1 MAANTVPSYTPSTSS
16 GTDVLFDIEPV
27 SQADALDLVV
37 EEPEPVAD
45 PIRVIPLSNDRD
57 KDGDWPLYVPPAQAI
72 APATKRLKALR
83 DEGKLNLSDEHI
95 DALAKAAVDPKELAS
110 TNVTFQRVDNGW
122 FQLLEL
128 RLFTPNADVSL
139 ANDRWVADII
149 YAADPATKSVAPG
162 RTVTAVPMPE
172 PHATYAALV
181 YGSDAKDLITAAEA
195 NFRHVLD
202 QNRQDV
208 GRRLIGQ
215 PLTLTPTIVDTG
227 KKGTNPLSLWTTS
240 DGNCRV
246 SSALDRLHILPEWL
260 PEQLRTAGPYASA
273 AAGKAIP
280 LTPTILMN
288 LTVAEKR
295 ALVRKIAKASSDRL
309 KQPEKSESE
318 RGFRRDRTER
328 NAAAA
333 AINAL
338 TAPARVVVG
347 WIDDDTTKGT
357 SRFASAVRSLL
368 VQLNVEGQPL
378 DAAARGGVSAEE
390 LVADLHAAGLI
401 TNDEFEILVG
411 RSDITSAMT
420 NMGLDSTLPDLRAA
434 VVMQVLTRGDA
445 PTRRVMRNRL
455 SKGRGGVQAKH
466 RDAPVIELS
475 IRSYSA
481 TLDDRGSQVRNALEA
496 GPVWQG
502 LIDREWQ
509 VLNIN
514 TDEKVDG
521 LAEAARMQVTGGP
534 AQRLLG
540 VLGLYA
546 LVTTGNLLAPGGSAE
561 AYVGDQPIDRGRPG
575 AIVAQLITHD
585 WGIDLLADA
594 IKRSRHGAKLRYLDE
609 HRKLVEVSPTWTGAI
624 FSAHLRRAVK
634 VGSLPP
640 ATIPGTQAESV
651 AWTKFAASVVD
662 SWDNLNGY
670 RDLRSEAG
678 TLEKLSWSE
687 VKVTVDR
694 LRRMAS
700 WVPTIAEAET
710 ADAEL

>member
-1 MAANTVPSYTPSTSS
+1 MTANTVHNETASPSIDP
-16 GTDVLFDIEPV
+16 DVTIDIEAV
-27 SQADALDLVV
+27 SQADAADFVV
-37 EEPEPVAD
+37 EEPEPIAD
-45 PIRVIPLSNDRD
+45 PIRVIPLSNNRD
-57 KDGDWPLYVPPAQAI
+57 KDGDWTLHVPPAQAI
-72 APATKRLKALR
+72 TPATKRLRALR

-95 DALAKAAVDPKELAS
+95 DALAKAAVDPKELAT
-110 TNVTFQRVDNGW
+110 TNVTLQRVDNGW
-122 FQLLEL
+122 FQLIEL

-149 YAADPATKSVAPG
+149 YAADPATKSVGPG

-172 PHATYAALV
+172 PHPKHAALV
-181 YGSDAKDLITAAEA
+181 YGSDAEDLVAAAEA

-208 GRRLIGQ
+208 GRRLIEQ

-227 KKGTNPLSLWTTS
+227 EKGTIPLSLWTTS

-246 SSALDRLHILPEWL
+246 SSALDRLRILPEWL
-260 PEQLRTAGPYASA
+260 PEKLRTVEPYASA
-273 AAGKAIP
+273 TAGKPIP

-295 ALVRKIAKASSDRL
+295 SLVRKMAKAASDRL
-309 KQPEKSESE
+309 KQPEKTETD
-318 RGFRRDRTER
+318 RGFRRDRNER

-347 WIDDDTTKGT
+347 WIDDDSTKGT
-357 SRFASAVRSLL
+357 TRFASAVRSLL

-378 DAAARGGVSAEE
+378 DEAARGGVNAEE

-401 TNDEFEILVG
+401 TNDEFDILVG
-411 RSDITSAMT
+411 RNDITTAMT
-420 NMGLDSTLPDLRAA
+420 NMGLDPALPDLRAA
-434 VVMQVLTRGDA
+434 VVMQVMTRGDA
-445 PTRRVMRNRL
+445 PTRQAMRNRL
-455 SKGRGGVQAKH
+455 TKGRGGVQAKH
-466 RDAPVIELS
+466 RDAPTIELS

-509 VLNIN
+509 VVNVN
-514 TDEKVDG
+514 TDEKVDE
-521 LAEAARMQVTGGP
+521 LAETAKAQLTGGP

-575 AIVAQLITHD
+575 SIVAQLITHD

-594 IKRSRHGAKLRYLDE
+594 VKRSRNGTKLRYLDE
-609 HRKLVEVSPTWTGAI
+609 NKKLVEVSKSWTGAI

-640 ATIPGTQAESV
+640 ATIPGTQAESA

-662 SWDNLNGY
+662 AWDNLNSY
-670 RDLRSEAG
+670 RDLRKEAG
-678 TLEKLSWSE
+678 TIDKLSWPE